1 MNKIC
6 KNKLLRNSL
15 LNNHLLSLVLII
27 SYCLIYGI
35 TAPIV
40 LNSLQLLFFVSSVVI
55 ALTAICVRDP
65 LIQKH
70 RIKKGILYSQI
81 VGTVLVFAYVC
92 VFGLTS
98 LALLSGFQLLFF
110 MSSYAFAM
118 SIFYIRDPE
127 RMRRE
132 EVASGSFTNVSF
144 AEVSP
149 CFINSHDLSWLVREI
164 NSSLSPVIGFSEL
177 MLKREHSD
185 LEKEYMMRN
194 IYQYAIS
201 IANSINKVA
210 SIIPDPQVKPK
221 EVHEVVDLLADKNFK

>member
-6 KNKLLRNSL
+6 ENKLLKNSL
-15 LNNHLLSLVLII
+15 LNNQLLSVVLII
-27 SYCLIYGI
+27 SYCLVYGV
-35 TAPIV
+35 TASIV
-40 LNSLQLLFFVSSVVI
+40 LNGLQLLYFISSVVF
-55 ALTAICVRDP
+55 ALTAIYVRDP

-81 VGTVLVFAYVC
+81 AGTVLVLSYILVY
-92 VFGLTS
+92 GISS

-127 RMRRE
+127 RMHKE

-177 MLKREHSD
+177 MLKREHSE

-194 IYQYAIS
+194 IYHHSLSIS
-201 IANSINKVA
+201 NSINKVA
-210 SIIPDPQVKPK
+210 LIIPDSPVKPK